1 MSERQRLLAVIG
13 TRPEAIKMAP
23 IIRRLEE
30 EVETFETVVCATAQ
44 HREMLDSI
52 LRTFEI
58 VPEIDLD
65 LMRPD
70 QDLNSLAAG
79 VFRSFDQ
86 VLIDTRP
93 DRVIVQGDTTTV
105 LAASLA
111 SFHRRIPVAHVEA
124 GLRTRDRVN
133 PFPEEMNR
141 RVTDLI
147 ADLHFAPTERSA
159 AALRSEGL
167 PEDRIHVTGNTVVDA
182 LQIIVERAGEA
193 EEGEGRMVLIT
204 AHRRESFGEPL
215 RRAFRAIRRL
225 ARRFRDFTFVFP
237 VHPNPSVRRAVDILR
252 GEPNVR
258 LVEPAEYTQLVAWLR
273 ACRLVITDSGGIQE
287 EAPTFGKPILV
298 LRDATER
305 PEGVEAGIALLVGTD
320 EERIFAEA
328 ERLLTDDAA
337 YAALAHRANPYGDGR
352 AAERIVGILAGRRVS
367 PFEPPRSPSG
377 FGGAPGPGGC
387 SR

>member
-23 IIRRLEE
+23 IIRRLKQ
-30 EVETFETVVCATAQ
+30 EVEAFETVVCATAQ

-79 VFRSFDQ
+79 VFGRFDQ
-86 VLIDTRP
+86 VLTDTRP
-93 DRVIVQGDTTTV
+93 DRVLVQGDTTTA

-111 SFHRRIPVAHVEA
+111 AFHRRIPVAHVEA
-124 GLRTRDRVN
+124 GLRTRDRLN

-141 RVTDLI
+141 RVTDLV

-167 PEDRIHVTGNTVVDA
+167 PDEWIHVTGNTVVDA
-182 LQIIVERAGEA
+182 LQIIVERAGDA
-193 EEGEGRMVLIT
+193 DEGDGKMVLVT

-225 ARRFRDFTFVFP
+225 ARRFRDWTFVFP

-298 LRDATER
+298 LREATER

-320 EERIFAEA
+320 EERIFTEA

-337 YAALAHRANPYGDGR
+337 YAAMAHHANPYGDGR

-367 PFEPPRSPSG
+367 PFAPPRG
-377 FGGAPGPGGC
+377 
-387 SR
+387 